1 MTAATLAE
9 LPRPDADPAPVSRL
23 DGVVYAR
30 IVPYLGGPEAELPV
44 RFLLRGDPALGCVAV
59 LGGISASRDAQ
70 SWWADQVGPGRALD
84 PRRVAVLGIEFLGEL
99 PAGWSAIDT
108 RDQAAALV
116 AVLDVLGIE
125 RLRAAIGA
133 SYGGCVA
140 LALGERHPERV
151 ERLAVISAAHR
162 ASPISSA
169 IRCVQ
174 RELLALG
181 ARHGIEA
188 ETVALARALA
198 VTTYRSEAEFAR
210 RFAAPAQQVDGC
222 WRLPVQDY
230 LDAQGRR
237 FAQRFASE
245 RYRLLSESLD
255 LHRIDPSALA
265 LPLHLLAVREDRLV
279 PLADIAGLARAAGG
293 ELSEIGSDYG
303 HDAFLKEAAQVSRWL
318 QRVLAG
324 PREGRMRRVTRA
336 A

>member
-9 LPRPDADPAPVSRL
+9 LPRPDGDPAPVARL

-30 IVPYLGGPEAELPV
+30 IAPHYGGPEAELPV
-44 RFLLRGDPALGCVAV
+44 RFLLRGDLANGCVAV

-70 SWWADQVGPGRALD
+70 AWWGDQIGPGRTLD

-99 PAGWSAIDT
+99 PEDWSAIASQ
-108 RDQAAALV
+108 DQAAALV

-125 RLRAAIGA
+125 RLQAAVGA
-133 SYGGCVA
+133 SYGGCVV
-140 LALGERHPERV
+140 LALGERHRERV

-174 RELLALG
+174 RELLSLG
-181 ARHGIEA
+181 KRHGIEA

-210 RFAAPAQQVDGC
+210 RFDGDARWEDGC

-237 FAQRFASE
+237 FAQRFAPE

-255 LHRIDPSALA
+255 LHRVDPVVLA
-265 LPLHLLAVREDRLV
+265 VPLHLLAVREDRLV
-279 PLADIAGLARAAGG
+279 PLADIAELARAAGA
-293 ELSEIGSDYG
+293 ELSEIGSEYG
-303 HDAFLKEAAQVSRWL
+303 HDAFLKESAQVSRWL
-318 QRVLAG
+318 HRVLTG
-324 PREGRMRRVTRA
+324 RREGRMRRIERA

>member
-1 MTAATLAE
+1 MIAATLAE
-9 LPRPDADPAPVSRL
+9 LPRPDTDPAPVARL

-30 IVPYLGGPEAELPV
+30 LAPHYGGPEAEVPV
-44 RFLLRGDPALGCVAV
+44 RFLLRGDASSGCVAV

-70 SWWADQVGPGRALD
+70 AWWADQVGPGRTLD

-99 PAGWSAIDT
+99 PKGWSAIAAQ
-108 RDQAAALV
+108 DQAAALV

-125 RLRAAIGA
+125 SLRAAVGA
-133 SYGGCVA
+133 SYGGCVV
-140 LALGERHPERV
+140 LALGERYPERV

-188 ETVALARALA
+188 EAVALARALA

-210 RFAAPAQQVDGC
+210 RFDAPAQQIEGR

-237 FAQRFASE
+237 FARHFSPE

-255 LHRIDPSALA
+255 LHRIDPAAVSV
-265 LPLHLLAVREDRLV
+265 PLNLLAVREDRLV
-279 PLADIAGLARAAGG
+279 PLADLAELARAARA
-293 ELSEIGSDYG
+293 ELAEIGSEYG
-303 HDAFLKEAAQVSRWL
+303 HDAFLKESAQVSRWL
-318 QRVLAG
+318 HRVLAG
-324 PREGRMRRVTRA
+324 QREGRMRRIERA